1 MADALNLDEI
11 EQFARLIVD
20 GPNDHHPRV
29 FVDAQKKILAL
40 IAYARDLEADRDCW
54 RDQASERLKDW
65 VDMRVRAETAEQR
78 IRELEQ
84 DAARYRWL
92 RSGAL
97 GSSRVFMNAPVGK
110 LDDWIDAAM
119 AASAKGGK
127 DAG

>member
-1 MADALNLDEI
+1 MAEI
-11 EQFARLIVD
+11 
-20 GPNDHHPRV
+20 N
-29 FVDAQKKILAL
+29 
-40 IAYARDLEADRDCW
+40 LEAMERAVNAEKIGGY
-54 RDQASERLKDW
+54 RTMPVSVEVMERLLSH
-65 VDMRVRAETAEQR
+65 V
-78 IRELEQ
+78 RELEQ

-127 DAG
+127 E